1 MLKRLMKVCDG
12 LYRGSAPTPED
23 VANLHQYF
31 GINKIISLDEKAA
44 RQIDRITKALGIDHV
59 VIPINGIDLDPI
71 ISLLSHNLK
80 SLLLDDG
87 PTYLH
92 CLEGKDRTG
101 MVVAM
106 FQCKYL
112 GLPVHQAIKEAKN
125 IGFGVGLH
133 PAITNFYTRIIKDY
147 CKDVKEDQN
156 NADIVDNSR
165 PNADWRGS
173 VLDTA
178 DISSF
183 APYLSVDRQ
192 YPYDETYQ
200 SRYDQFPTRNNVD
213 LEEPGYDVGLKDE
226 VPMVGMYEFN
236 QGIGGIGPVEP
247 GGAFTAS

>member
-1 MLKRLMKVCDG
+1 MLKRLMNVCDG
-12 LYRGSAPTPED
+12 LYRGSAPSSED
-23 VANLHQYF
+23 VVNLHEYF
-31 GINKIISLDEKAA
+31 GINKIVSLDEKAA
-44 RQIDRITKALGIDHV
+44 HKISRITKALGIDHII
-59 VIPINGIDLDPI
+59 IPINGMDLDPI
-71 ISLLSHNLK
+71 IALLSCNLK
-80 SLLLDDG
+80 ELLLDNG

-106 FQCKYL
+106 FQCRYL
-112 GLPVHQAIKEAKN
+112 GLPVQQAINEAKE
-125 IGFGVGLH
+125 IGFGAGLH

-147 CKDVKEDQN
+147 CKNIKEDQN

-173 VLDTA
+173 VLDAA
-178 DISSF
+178 DMSSF

-192 YPYDETYQ
+192 YPYDQTYQ

-213 LEEPGYDVGLKDE
+213 LGEPGYDVGLQDQA
-226 VPMVGMYEFN
+226 PMVGIFEFN
-236 QGIGGIGPVEP
+236 QGISGVGPVEP